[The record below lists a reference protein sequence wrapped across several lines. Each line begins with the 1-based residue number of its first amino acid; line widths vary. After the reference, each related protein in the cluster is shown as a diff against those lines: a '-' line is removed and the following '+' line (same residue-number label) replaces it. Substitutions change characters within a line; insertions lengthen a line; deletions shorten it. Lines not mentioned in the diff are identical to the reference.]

1 MVTYKP
7 GRLHR
12 AFAPIT
18 GTLPLFTVNF
28 GSYSVNDT
36 GIHSIVIN
44 RGAQGRNVGHNPSTC
59 EVSVTGR
66 RDDFLTG
73 SLLRVVIPTGVAGLI
88 GGFVGAGAADILTR
102 FRGRLGA
109 IGIDDTGRKFTTTV
123 TGSSYLTQMNYSP
136 ASFTPRAQQS
146 LVSILR
152 DMAKADEPIRGI
164 DFNSQL
170 GLTNIV
176 QFQAGEPM
184 LFQDGKDTYA
194 ADIGILLQERRDG
207 STRAWSHESR
217 KANVLAALPFQW
229 PLMRNQAIAPGH
241 YEQANERPA
250 RRVQF
255 EITNSAGG
263 VATRTAE
270 ISNPTGELVE
280 TEKVDWSI
288 FQTAALDNQLENE
301 AYARVYGS
309 SARLYTLP
317 TVKVDMLALI
327 KVASEYSKRIA
338 RQILLLEV
346 GEPIFLSGD
355 WPTRL
360 RGVHFADGIK
370 ETITPDEWSFE
381 LSLIPHAAAVGSVSP
396 DVPAKAWDS
405 AIKAWNEE
413 TQEWDQI

>member
-12 AFAPIT
+12 TFEPIS
-18 GTLPLFTVNF
+18 GSLPLFTVNF

-44 RGAQGRNVGHNPSTC
+44 RGTQGRNVGHNPTTC

-66 RDDFLTG
+66 QDDFLTG
-73 SLLRVVIPTGVAGLI
+73 SLLRVVMPTGVAGLI
-88 GGFVGAGAADILTR
+88 GGFVGAGGADIMTR

-109 IGIDDTGRKFTTTV
+109 IGIEDTGRRFATTV

-136 ASFTPRAQQS
+136 ASFTPQAQQG
-146 LVSILR
+146 LVSLLR
-152 DMAKADEPIRGI
+152 DMTKADEPIRGI
-164 DFNSQL
+164 NFNSQL

-176 QFQAGEPM
+176 HFQTGEPT
-184 LFQDGKDTYA
+184 LFKEGKDTYA

-207 STRAWSHESR
+207 SVRAWSHDSR
-217 KANVLAALPFQW
+217 RANVVAALPFQW
-229 PLMRNQAIAPGH
+229 PLMRNQAIAPGY

-255 EITNSAGG
+255 QITNSAGG

-280 TEKVDWSI
+280 TEVVDWTI
-288 FQTAALDNQLENE
+288 FQTTALENQLENE

-338 RQILLLEV
+338 RQILTLEV
-346 GEPIFLSGD
+346 GEPVFLSGD
-355 WPTRL
+355 WPARL
-360 RGVHFADGIK
+360 RGVHFADGITEK
-370 ETITPDEWSFE
+370 ITPDEWTFK

-396 DVPAKAWDS
+396 EVPAKAWDS
-405 AIKAWNEE
+405 ALKAWDEE
-413 TQEWDQI
+413 TERWDDV